1 MGALPGAIECFDRLA
16 AAGKRLVVLSNTS
29 RRRAFAMKKL
39 PSLGFPAEKLSGF
52 VCSGE
57 EAWQHMA
64 AGWRGKRALW
74 FSWAEDFH
82 AWEPDWLE
90 GLNIHLSSA
99 ADADFIICQG
109 SMVMRT
115 DDDALSTELMH
126 TGVWSA
132 GVEDALRLG
141 AERGI
146 PMICA
151 NPDFHVTLPDGTRG
165 HMPGILARRYE
176 ELGGHVV
183 YFGKPHRA
191 AFEAA
196 SDCSMSPPLGYST
209 WATRSSMMWRELAM
223 LGSTRSLSP
232 AGSMQTSLGL
242 SRVT

>member
-1 MGALPGAIECFDRLA
+1 
-16 AAGKRLVVLSNTS
+16 
-29 RRRAFAMKKL
+29 
-39 PSLGFPAEKLSGF
+39 
-52 VCSGE
+52 
-57 EAWQHMA
+57 
-64 AGWRGKRALW
+64 
-74 FSWAEDFH
+74 
-82 AWEPDWLE
+82 
-90 GLNIHLSSA
+90 
-99 ADADFIICQG
+99 
-109 SMVMRT
+109 MRT
-115 DDDALSTELMH
+115 DDDSLSTEFMH

-176 ELGGHVV
+176 ELGGHVI

-196 SDCSMSPPLGYST
+196 LRLLNVPPSRVLHVGDSLLHGESNPHST
-209 WATRSSMMWRELAM
+209 YVTPPSHPPHFPLSQRILPFHLTIISNKPTVPVCDTVSTPAFLNIRGFFFLLKMWRELAM
-223 LGSTRSLSP
+223 LGSIRSLSP

-242 SRVT
+242 SGVT

>member
-1 MGALPGAIECFDRLA
+1 
-16 AAGKRLVVLSNTS
+16 
-29 RRRAFAMKKL
+29 
-39 PSLGFPAEKLSGF
+39 
-52 VCSGE
+52 
-57 EAWQHMA
+57 
-64 AGWRGKRALW
+64 
-74 FSWAEDFH
+74 
-82 AWEPDWLE
+82 
-90 GLNIHLSSA
+90 
-99 ADADFIICQG
+99 
-109 SMVMRT
+109 MRT

-196 SDCSMSPPLGYST
+196 LRLLNVPPSRVLHVGDSLLHGESNPHSTYVTHPSHPPVFLYLSGFFLFISP
-209 WATRSSMMWRELAM
+209 SSRINPHSPYVTPCPPPVFLNIRGFFFLLKMWRELAM

-242 SRVT
+242 SRVTPPRTPPYPLFNPP

>member
-1 MGALPGAIECFDRLA
+1 
-16 AAGKRLVVLSNTS
+16 
-29 RRRAFAMKKL
+29 
-39 PSLGFPAEKLSGF
+39 
-52 VCSGE
+52 
-57 EAWQHMA
+57 
-64 AGWRGKRALW
+64 
-74 FSWAEDFH
+74 
-82 AWEPDWLE
+82 
-90 GLNIHLSSA
+90 
-99 ADADFIICQG
+99 
-109 SMVMRT
+109 MRT
-115 DDDALSTELMH
+115 DDDALPTELMH

-196 SDCSMSPPLGYST
+196 LRLLNVPPSRVLHVGDSLLHGESNPHSTYVTPPLTPPFPYIS
-209 WATRSSMMWRELAM
+209 ADSSFSSHRHLE
-223 LGSTRSLSP
+223 
-232 AGSMQTSLGL
+232 
-242 SRVT
+242 

>member
-1 MGALPGAIECFDRLA
+1 
-16 AAGKRLVVLSNTS
+16 
-29 RRRAFAMKKL
+29 
-39 PSLGFPAEKLSGF
+39 
-52 VCSGE
+52 
-57 EAWQHMA
+57 
-64 AGWRGKRALW
+64 
-74 FSWAEDFH
+74 
-82 AWEPDWLE
+82 
-90 GLNIHLSSA
+90 
-99 ADADFIICQG
+99 
-109 SMVMRT
+109 MRT

-196 SDCSMSPPLGYST
+196 LRLLNVPPSRVLHVGDSLLHGESNPHSTYVTPPLTPPFPYIS
-209 WATRSSMMWRELAM
+209 ADSSFSSHRHLE
-223 LGSTRSLSP
+223 
-232 AGSMQTSLGL
+232 
-242 SRVT
+242 